1 MAIESFRVF
10 VHMDCLAI
18 ELTYKGSDFRQTTKI
33 ISFGAPGLEH
43 YIESLRLRG
52 DDVTGEEMALAVL
65 RQEEI
70 RVPLKACDDDPPS
83 ASAGASTN

>member
-10 VHMDCLAI
+10 VHVDCLAI
-18 ELTYKGSDFRQTTKI
+18 ELTYKGFDFRQTTKI
-33 ISFGAPGLEH
+33 ISFGAPGLER

-52 DDVTGEEMALAVL
+52 DDCTGEEMALAVL

-70 RVPLKACDDDPPS
+70 RVPLKVCDDDPPPL
-83 ASAGASTN
+83 STGTSTH